1 MFRRATSIA
10 ALALLAAS
18 NPTWAEPITILGGNI
33 FYSRANQARFVL
45 DLEGGLRLQG
55 DYGNSAGEFWNP
67 PYACGPCAP
76 GASINM
82 SVTESF
88 PAAGATVGGVLNF
101 GGIPFDLTSAGFA
114 INAGNVTLGDPVDA
128 APSTR
133 TPFSM
138 TASVSGEAFNGA
150 VRGTF
155 DFAGSGSSF
164 ITTEGGRWFSSTYE
178 FESAAPVVP
187 EPATLLLL
195 GGAAAAAF
203 GVRKKKRA

>member
-1 MFRRATSIA
+1 MFNRATCIA
-10 ALALLAAS
+10 VLAFLAAPL
-18 NPTWAEPITILGGNI
+18 PTWADPITILGGNI
-33 FYSRANQARFVL
+33 FYSRANQASFVL

-55 DYGNSAGEFWNP
+55 SYGDPVADAWPP

-82 SVTESF
+82 SVAESF
-88 PAAGATVGGVLNF
+88 PAAGATVGGILNF
-101 GGIPFDLTSAGFA
+101 GGIPFDLTSAEFA
-114 INAGNVTLGDPVDA
+114 INAGSVMLGNPVDA

-133 TPFSM
+133 TPFTM
-138 TASVSGEAFNGA
+138 TATVGGEAFGGA

-155 DFAGSGSSF
+155 DFAGGGSSF
-164 ITTEGGRWFSSTYE
+164 VTTENGRWFSSVYE

-203 GVRKKKRA
+203 GVRKKKK